1 MSLNSNGNPGG
12 QFAVTNC
19 VAHSLG
25 TNGGDCNIAVNAQTG
40 MCQGGLAFSAR

>member
-1 MSLNSNGNPGG
+1 MSLNTRGASDG
-12 QFAVTNC
+12 QYTVTNC

-25 TNGGDCNIAVNAQTG
+25 TNGGDCNIAVNAQTA